1 VVNWKK
7 LVRQIP
13 DRVQV
18 GRKSWY
24 TILRV
29 VKPPSGDYTAGE
41 CDPNTKT
48 IFIRINETPRQTV
61 LTYLHE
67 LTHAISFEL
76 ELDLTETQVSKI
88 ETKALHYL
96 LKEGNVFK

>member
-1 VVNWKK
+1 M
-7 LVRQIP
+7 IP

-24 TILRV
+24 TVLRV

-67 LTHAISFEL
+67 VLHAYSFEY
-76 ELDLTETQVSKI
+76 DIGLTESQVTAM
-88 ETKALHYL
+88 ETKVFHYL
-96 LKEGNVFK
+96 LKNGNVFKS